1 MNKRIRYGIIGCGS
15 MGREHIENIKALDGT
30 VVTAIA
36 DPHAHSRD
44 LALAL
49 LDEQP
54 QVFDDYRELL
64 ASNLFDA
71 LVISTPNYTHV

>member
-30 VVTAIA
+30 IVTAIA

-49 LDEQP
+49 LTQP
-54 QVFDDYRELL
+54 QVFDDYRKLL
-64 ASNLFDA
+64 ASNLF
-71 LVISTPNYTHV
+71 LVISTPATPT